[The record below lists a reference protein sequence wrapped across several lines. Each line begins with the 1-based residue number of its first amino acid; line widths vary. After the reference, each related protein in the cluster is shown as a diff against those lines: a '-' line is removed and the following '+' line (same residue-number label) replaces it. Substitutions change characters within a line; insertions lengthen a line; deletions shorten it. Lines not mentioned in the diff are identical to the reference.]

1 MPFRLTPSTW
11 SRSSSVRSSILASGN
26 IPALAQSTSTP
37 PSRSWAIAAIRRQSS
52 RLATSASTNETSP
65 GVPAAAAWACSSS
78 AAARA
83 VSESR
88 PVIST
93 FAPLRANTLAIP
105 LPIPRVPPVT
115 TTARPAIDVNMAGPS
130 Q

>member
-1 MPFRLTPSTW
+1 MFTSIAGRAVVVTGGT
-11 SRSSSVRSSILASGN
+11 RGIGKGIASVFARNGAKVLITGRDAE
-26 IPALAQSTSTP
+26 
-37 PSRSWAIAAIRRQSS
+37 AAR
-52 RLATSASTNETSP
+52 
-65 GVPAAAAWACSSS
+65 AAAEELQAEA

-83 VSESR
+83 VSASR

-115 TTARPAIDVNMAGPS
+115 TTARPAIDVNMATPS